1 MGAYHTPPQNRKR
14 LVTETYEY
22 DMPFNYPNITV
33 DLRYLRG
40 MEFHGV
46 EMNPVNSVGADKNHH
61 PADTI
66 EIVEDNPI
74 VRVAVIG
81 SACTPPGFVTLEAE
95 PIPEFRK
102 PEDVSGTAALRFR
115 EDNLWGMHQRADSW
129 LAQSGDPI
137 RDQEGNTY
145 PAMPEARKQLK
156 PHLSQY
162 QLKTDRRENP
172 LVGMSC
178 AVFEIPKSSKV
189 VISGGSQVITW
200 GSDNYPTDIHYS
212 FRSIRITVAV
222 PAG

>member
-1 MGAYHTPPQNRKR
+1 M
-14 LVTETYEY
+14 ETYEY
-22 DMPFNYPNITV
+22 DMPFNYPNILV

-46 EMNPVNSVGADKNHH
+46 EMNPVNSVGDDEHH
-61 PADTI
+61 YPADTI

-95 PIPEFRK
+95 PAPEYHK
-102 PEDVSGTAALRFR
+102 PEDVSGTAALRYR
-115 EDNLWGMHQRADSW
+115 VDNLWGMHQRADSW
-129 LAQSGDPI
+129 LAQAGEPI
-137 RDQEGNTY
+137 RDQSGDTYSAMEG
-145 PAMPEARKQLK
+145 RQKLK
-156 PHLSQY
+156 PGLAKY

-189 VISGGSQVITW
+189 IISGGSQVITW
-200 GSDNYPTDIHYS
+200 GTDNYPTDIHYS
-212 FRSIRITVAV
+212 FRMIRVTVAL
-222 PAG
+222 PA